1 LTGSA
6 HRIFVI
12 EDEEMIRESIVE
24 FLAENGYD
32 AVGAAHGREALD
44 KLSALP
50 ADPPPCLILLDLMMP
65 IMDGRTFRERQL
77 ESPNLAAIPIIVVSA
92 YRDLA
97 KTAVELRAVGHLE
110 KPLRLPDLL
119 RTVRRYCATEAGPS
133 GHQPPPSSLS

>member
-1 LTGSA
+1 MA

-44 KLSALP
+44 KLMELP
-50 ADPPPCLILLDLMMP
+50 EPPPCLILLDLMMP
-65 IMDGRTFRERQL
+65 IMDGRAFRERQL

-97 KTAVELRAVGHLE
+97 KPAVELRAVGHLE
-110 KPLRLPDLL
+110 QPLRLPDLL
-119 RTVRRYCATEAGPS
+119 RTVRRYCANDAGPA
-133 GHQPPPSSLS
+133 GHVAPAPS